1 MRNRDKGNQMAKPIR
16 TDTGAA
22 APDCEMNG
30 GELAAWALHQAGVEV
45 VFALHGGHLDSFL
58 TGCRRFG
65 IDLVD
70 CRHEAA
76 AVNAADGYARTTGR
90 LGVAAVTAGPGLF
103 NAVAGIS
110 NAAADAVGIV
120 VITSS
125 PPLGES
131 ETGEMQGRL
140 DQLGVVAPIT
150 RWVQR
155 AYSAARVP
163 DLVGLAI
170 RHATGG
176 LPGPAVLDLPID
188 VAFTPVTPERVP
200 PFGDPAPAPR
210 PVPAAATI
218 DRAVALLDAAERP
231 VVVVGDGTLSVD
243 ISESLERFV
252 GTTGIPAF
260 STTLARGALP
270 GSHPLQGGSLA
281 SLAALPM
288 AGIESPDVVVLVGAS
303 FGLLLGG
310 RKFDQLTG
318 GAEVIQLHLDA
329 AEIGR
334 LGPVGVGVLG
344 DLAAG
349 LDAIGRQMAAADRS
363 EWADRAVS
371 MKRSMDMLFEGAAM
385 EPDGIHPY
393 RAAREIAEHL
403 PAGSILIRDGG
414 ESAVWIDWASQ
425 HVDLFQNLG
434 LGYQGHLGIGQG
446 YAIGAQR
453 AHPDRRVIQVTGDG
467 AIGFHLQEWDTMVRH
482 GLPVLTIIFNNAC
495 WGMSIHGQHAV
506 YGSDGDVISR
516 LAPTRYDQVAEGLG
530 AFGQHVTEIDDIGP
544 AIDRALESGRP
555 SVINVVTSAAVVNPM
570 TTSMLGDLDTKDEIA
585 IPYYDNIPR

>member
-1 MRNRDKGNQMAKPIR
+1 
-16 TDTGAA
+16 
-22 APDCEMNG
+22 
-30 GELAAWALHQAGVEV
+30 
-45 VFALHGGHLDSFL
+45 
-58 TGCRRFG
+58 
-65 IDLVD
+65 
-70 CRHEAA
+70 
-76 AVNAADGYARTTGR
+76 
-90 LGVAAVTAGPGLF
+90 LF

-140 DQLGVVAPIT
+140 DQLGVVEPIT

-155 AYSAARVP
+155 AYSAPRVP

-176 LPGPAVLDLPID
+176 LPGPAVLDVPID
-188 VAFTPVTPERVP
+188 VAFTPVAPGTVP
-200 PFGDPAPAPR
+200 PFGDPSPAPR
-210 PVPAAATI
+210 PIPATASI
-218 DRAVALLDAAERP
+218 DRAVELLDAADRP
-231 VVVVGDGTLSVD
+231 VVVIGDGSLSVD
-243 ISESLERFV
+243 IAESLERFV
-252 GTTGIPAF
+252 DTTGIPTF
-260 STTLARGALP
+260 STTLARGTLP
-270 GSHPLQGGSLA
+270 GSHPLHGGSLA
-281 SLAALPM
+281 SLVALPM
-288 AGIESPDVVVLVGAS
+288 AGIDPPDVVMLVGGS

-310 RKFDQLTG
+310 RKFGALTG
-318 GAEVIQLHLDA
+318 EASVIQLHLDP

-334 LGPVGVGVLG
+334 LGPVAVGVLG

-349 LDAIGRQMAAADRS
+349 LDAIGDRLAPIDRS
-363 EWADRAVS
+363 EWATGAAT

-393 RAAREIAEHL
+393 RAAREIAEHI
-403 PAGSILIRDGG
+403 PAGAILVRDGG
-414 ESAVWIDWASQ
+414 ESAVWIDWAST
-425 HVDLFQNLG
+425 DLDLHQNLG

-453 AHPDRRVIQVTGDG
+453 AHPGRRIVQVTGDG

-482 GLPVLTIIFNNAC
+482 DLPVVTIVFNNAC

-506 YGSDGDVISR
+506 YGADGDVISR

-555 SVINVVTSAAVVNPM
+555 SVVNLVTSATVVNPM
-570 TTSMLGDLDTKDEIA
+570 TTSMLGDLDVPDEIA